1 MGSCLHGCGGPP
13 HHCKV
18 SPKRWVKNP
27 GSFFVARVSVR
38 PLPSNVALYGEW
50 LPGSGIWEGPT
61 LKEAAWFIEEETEA
75 QKEIGF
81 TVRTGP
87 DSRVSLVFRC
97 EASPSN

>member
-1 MGSCLHGCGGPP
+1 MGSCLHGCGCPP
-13 HHCKV
+13 HPCKV
-18 SPKRWVKNP
+18 SPKRRVKNP
-27 GSFFVARVSVR
+27 GSFFVARVSIR

-50 LPGSGIWEGPT
+50 PHGSSTCEGHT

-75 QKEIGF
+75 HKVIGF

-87 DSRVSLVFRC
+87 DSRASLVFRC